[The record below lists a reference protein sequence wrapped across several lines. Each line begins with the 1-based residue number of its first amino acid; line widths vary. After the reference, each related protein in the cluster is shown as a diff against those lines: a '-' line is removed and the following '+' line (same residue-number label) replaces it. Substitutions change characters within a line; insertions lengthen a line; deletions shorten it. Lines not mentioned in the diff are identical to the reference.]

1 MMSLVKKSAL
11 LAGAIAALMATS
23 APVTQAWALD
33 PGYRVADPNN
43 TLVIDTTKGQVIL
56 EMYPALAPNHVER
69 MVTLTRQHFYDGLT
83 FHRVIEDFM
92 AQTGDPKGDG
102 TGDSSLPNV
111 KAEFVVRHDSS
122 FPFTVATRPKGSL
135 IGFVGAMPVQSQ
147 VNELMAISNDGK
159 VNAWGLFCQGVI
171 GMAHSYD
178 PDSANS
184 QFFLMRGANSSLE
197 KHYTAFGV
205 VLTGLDVVRKLKI
218 GEPPVNPDKMNTVRV
233 LADIPEAERPQIEV
247 MDTASPQ
254 FQAVLEAVRKD
265 KGDNFSDCD
274 VTVPAKILNPPPA
287 TAEATPPVTPSGR

>member
-1 MMSLVKKSAL
+1 MSLVKKSAL

-23 APVTQAWALD
+23 ALALD
-33 PGYRVADPNN
+33 PGYRAADPNN

-69 MVTLTRQHFYDGLT
+69 MITLTRQKFYDGLS

-111 KAEFVVRHDSS
+111 KAEFLIRRDSS
-122 FPFTVATRPKGSL
+122 FPLTVATRPKGSL

-159 VNAWGLFCQGVI
+159 VNAWGLFCQGAV
-171 GMAHSYD
+171 GMAHSFD
-178 PDSANS
+178 PDTGNS
-184 QFFLMRGANSSLE
+184 QFFIMRGANNALE
-197 KHYTAFGV
+197 KKYTAFGV

-247 MDTASPQ
+247 MDTASSQ
-254 FQAVLEAVRKD
+254 FQAVLDGVRKE

-274 VTVPAKILNPPPA
+274 VTVPAKILNA
-287 TAEATPPVTPSGR
+287 AKVAAEATPPPAVPAAK

>member
-1 MMSLVKKSAL
+1 MSLVKKSAL

-23 APVTQAWALD
+23 ALALD
-33 PGYRVADPNN
+33 PGYRAADPNN

-69 MVTLTRQHFYDGLT
+69 MLTLTRQKFYDGLN

-111 KAEFVVRHDSS
+111 KAEFLIRRDSS
-122 FPFTVATRPKGSL
+122 FPLTVATRPKGSL

-159 VNAWGLFCQGVI
+159 VNAWGLFCQGAV
-171 GMAHSYD
+171 GMAHSFD
-178 PDSANS
+178 PDTGNS
-184 QFFLMRGANSSLE
+184 QFFIMRGANNALE
-197 KHYTAFGV
+197 KKYTAFGV

-247 MDTASPQ
+247 MDTASSQ
-254 FQAVLEAVRKD
+254 FQAVLDGVRKE

-274 VTVPAKILNPPPA
+274 VTVPAKILNAPKA
-287 TAEATPPVTPSGR
+287 TTEATPPPAVPAAK

>member
-1 MMSLVKKSAL
+1 MSLVKKSAL

-23 APVTQAWALD
+23 ALALD
-33 PGYRVADPNN
+33 PGYRAADPNN

-69 MVTLTRQHFYDGLT
+69 MITLTRQKFYDGLT

-111 KAEFVVRHDSS
+111 KAEFLIRRDSS
-122 FPFTVATRPKGSL
+122 FPLTVATRPKGSL

-159 VNAWGLFCQGVI
+159 VNAWGLFCQGAV
-171 GMAHSYD
+171 GMAHSFD
-178 PDSANS
+178 PDTGNS
-184 QFFLMRGANSSLE
+184 QFFIMRGANNALE
-197 KHYTAFGV
+197 KKYTAFGV

-247 MDTASPQ
+247 MDTASSQ
-254 FQAVLEAVRKD
+254 FQAVLDGVRKE

-274 VTVPAKILNPPPA
+274 VTVPAKILNAAKATAETTPPPA
-287 TAEATPPVTPSGR
+287 VPAAK

>member
-1 MMSLVKKSAL
+1 MSLVKKSAL

-23 APVTQAWALD
+23 ALALD
-33 PGYRVADPNN
+33 PGYRAADPNN

-69 MVTLTRQHFYDGLT
+69 MLTLTRQKFYDGLN

-111 KAEFVVRHDSS
+111 KAEFLIRRDSS
-122 FPFTVATRPKGSL
+122 FPLTVATRPKGSL

-159 VNAWGLFCQGVI
+159 VNAWGLFCQGAV
-171 GMAHSYD
+171 GMAHSFD
-178 PDSANS
+178 PDTGNS
-184 QFFLMRGANSSLE
+184 QFFIMRGANNALE
-197 KHYTAFGV
+197 KKYTAFGV

-247 MDTASPQ
+247 MDTASSQ
-254 FQAVLEAVRKD
+254 FQAVLDGVRKE

-274 VTVPAKILNPPPA
+274 VTVPAKILNAAKA
-287 TAEATPPVTPSGR
+287 TTEATPPPAVPAAK

>member
-1 MMSLVKKSAL
+1 MSLVKKSAL

-23 APVTQAWALD
+23 ALALD
-33 PGYRVADPNN
+33 PGYRAADPNN

-69 MVTLTRQHFYDGLT
+69 MITLTRQKFYDGLS

-111 KAEFVVRHDSS
+111 KAEFLIRRDSS
-122 FPFTVATRPKGSL
+122 FPLTVATRPKGSL

-159 VNAWGLFCQGVI
+159 VNAWGLFCQGAV
-171 GMAHSYD
+171 GMAHSFD
-178 PDSANS
+178 PDTGNS
-184 QFFLMRGANSSLE
+184 QFFIMRGANNALE
-197 KHYTAFGV
+197 KKYTAFGV

-247 MDTASPQ
+247 MDTASSQ
-254 FQAVLEAVRKD
+254 FQAVLDGVRKE

-274 VTVPAKILNPPPA
+274 VTVPAKILNAPKVA
-287 TAEATPPVTPSGR
+287 AEATPPPAVPAAK

>member
-1 MMSLVKKSAL
+1 MSLVKKSAL

-23 APVTQAWALD
+23 ALALD
-33 PGYRVADPNN
+33 PGYRAADPNN

-56 EMYPALAPNHVER
+56 EMYPSLAPNHVER
-69 MVTLTRQHFYDGLT
+69 MLTLTRQHFYDGLT

-102 TGDSSLPNV
+102 TGDSTLPNV
-111 KAEFVVRHDSS
+111 KAEFLVRHDSS

-159 VNAWGLFCQGVI
+159 VNAWGLFCQGAV
-171 GMAHSYD
+171 GMAHSFD

-197 KHYTAFGV
+197 KKYTSFGV

-218 GEPPVNPDKMNTVRV
+218 GEPPVNPDKMTTVHV
-233 LADIPEAERPQIEV
+233 LADIPEAERPQVEV

-254 FQAVLEAVRKD
+254 FQAVLDAVRKD
-265 KGDNFSDCD
+265 KGENFSDCD
-274 VTVPAKILNPPPA
+274 VTVPAKILNAAPATAAATPPPA
-287 TAEATPPVTPSGR
+287 APAGK

>member
-1 MMSLVKKSAL
+1 MSLVKKSAL

-23 APVTQAWALD
+23 ALALD
-33 PGYRVADPNN
+33 PGYRAADPNN

-69 MVTLTRQHFYDGLT
+69 MITLTRQKFYDGLS

-111 KAEFVVRHDSS
+111 KAEFLIRRDSS
-122 FPFTVATRPKGSL
+122 FPLTVATRPKGSL

-159 VNAWGLFCQGVI
+159 VNAWGLFCQGAV
-171 GMAHSYD
+171 GMAHSFD
-178 PDSANS
+178 PDTGNS
-184 QFFLMRGANSSLE
+184 QFFIMRGANNALE
-197 KHYTAFGV
+197 KKYTAFGV

-218 GEPPVNPDKMNTVRV
+218 GEPPVNPDKMNPVRV

-247 MDTASPQ
+247 MDTASSQ
-254 FQAVLEAVRKD
+254 FQAVLDGVRKE

-274 VTVPAKILNPPPA
+274 VTVPAKILNAPKA
-287 TAEATPPVTPSGR
+287 TTEATPPPAVPAAK

>member
-1 MMSLVKKSAL
+1 MSLVKKSAL

-23 APVTQAWALD
+23 ALALD
-33 PGYRVADPNN
+33 PGYRAADPNN

-69 MVTLTRQHFYDGLT
+69 MITLTRQKFYDGLS

-111 KAEFVVRHDSS
+111 KAEFLIRRDSS
-122 FPFTVATRPKGSL
+122 FPLTVATRPKGSL

-159 VNAWGLFCQGVI
+159 VNAWGLFCQGAV
-171 GMAHSYD
+171 GMAHSFD
-178 PDSANS
+178 PDTGNS
-184 QFFLMRGANSSLE
+184 QFFIMRGANNALE
-197 KHYTAFGV
+197 KKYTAFGV

-247 MDTASPQ
+247 MDTASSQ
-254 FQAVLEAVRKD
+254 FQAVLDGVRKE

-274 VTVPAKILNPPPA
+274 VTVPAKILNAPKA
-287 TAEATPPVTPSGR
+287 TTEATPPPAVPAAK

>member
-1 MMSLVKKSAL
+1 MSLVKKSAL

-23 APVTQAWALD
+23 ALALD
-33 PGYRVADPNN
+33 PGYRAADPNN

-69 MVTLTRQHFYDGLT
+69 MLTLTRQKFYDGLT

-111 KAEFVVRHDSS
+111 KAEFLIRRDSS
-122 FPFTVATRPKGSL
+122 FPLTVATRPKGSL

-159 VNAWGLFCQGVI
+159 VNAWGLFCQGAV
-171 GMAHSYD
+171 GMAHSFD
-178 PDSANS
+178 PDTGNS
-184 QFFLMRGANSSLE
+184 QFFIMRGANNALE
-197 KHYTAFGV
+197 KKYTAFGV

-247 MDTASPQ
+247 MDTASSQ
-254 FQAVLEAVRKD
+254 FQAVLDGVRKE

-274 VTVPAKILNPPPA
+274 VTVPAKILNAAKA
-287 TAEATPPVTPSGR
+287 TTEATPPPAVPAAK

>member
-1 MMSLVKKSAL
+1 MSLVKKSAL

-33 PGYRVADPNN
+33 PGYRAADPNN

-184 QFFLMRGANSSLE
+184 QFFLMRGANASLE

-233 LADIPEAERPQIEV
+233 LADIPEAERPQVEV

-287 TAEATPPVTPSGR
+287 TAEATPPATPSGR